1 MHPFNRSLRV
11 LEQAHWFS
19 PYSNQEMAAEKF
31 LTRIA
36 NVKFGR
42 KTQVTTFSNDA
53 SISNTFKLA
62 LASDSESRML
72 DSRTDMV
79 RETLN
84 KYRQQGWKY
93 APLDF
98 TRSSQAPSRFLV
110 KTHFPL
116 KAYLHHY
123 RKFHTKA
130 KLAARREEYE
140 KHRVID
146 VDTMFYFAILGL
158 FIYMVS
164 IINLLTRNWRGGFSP
179 IQ

>member
-1 MHPFNRSLRV
+1 
-11 LEQAHWFS
+11 
-19 PYSNQEMAAEKF
+19 MAAEKF

-53 SISNTFKLA
+53 SMSNTFKLA
-62 LASDSESRML
+62 LASDSESRVL
-72 DSRTDMV
+72 DSHTDFI

-116 KAYLHHY
+116 NAYLHHY
-123 RKFHTKA
+123 REFHTKA

-140 KHRVID
+140 KQRNSVVNI
-146 VDTMFYFAILGL
+146 DTMFFFAILGL
-158 FIYMVS
+158 FIYMIS
-164 IINLLTRNWRGGFSP
+164 IVNLLTKN
-179 IQ
+179 